1 MKKLSCFSKS
11 VNMLAKRY
19 NFIMSVSEDLKIL
32 LLKEKMTITEL
43 AQLATQKSGN
53 KYTVYGISQ
62 KLSRN
67 SMKYDELKF
76 LAKILGYEIKFEKFE
91 NI

>member
-1 MKKLSCFSKS
+1 
-11 VNMLAKRY
+11 
-19 NFIMSVSEDLKIL
+19 MSVSEDLKIL

-43 AQLATQKSGN
+43 ALLASQKSGKN
-53 KYTVYGISQ
+53 YTVYGISQ

-76 LAKILGYEIKFEKFE
+76 LAGVLGYNIKFEKFD